1 MRILFV
7 TSTRVGDAIIS
18 TGLLEHAIRQYPG
31 ARVTVACGPAAAGL
45 FDAVPNLDRVI
56 VLDKMLF
63 SFHWLRLWILTVGKF
78 WDLVIDLRNAPVT
91 YILFRKTRR
100 GMPRVGSDERRVQ
113 RMARVLDLDEPPAPH
128 LWISQRDL
136 AIARELIPDGGPVLA
151 VGPTANWRAKTWRA
165 EHFAALIER
174 LTGANGILP
183 GARVAVFGRDD
194 ERPMALRLID
204 TIPPARR
211 IDLVGKLD
219 LLTASACLAR
229 CAFYVGNDSGL
240 MHLAAASGVPTL
252 GLFGPTQEA
261 LYAPW
266 GEHTGVVRTQIPFA
280 EIFPQDFDHRT
291 SDSLMDSLTVEDAEK
306 GARALWQRCTKE
318 AA

>member
-18 TGLLEHAIRQYPG
+18 TGLLEHAIRKYPD

-100 GMPRVGSDERRVQ
+100 GMPRSGSDERRVQ

-128 LWISQRDL
+128 LWIGAKDIAL
-136 AIARELIPDGGPVLA
+136 ARKLIPDGGPILA

-174 LTGANGILP
+174 LTGPDGILP
-183 GARVAVFGRDD
+183 GARVAIFGRDD

-204 TIPPARR
+204 TIPTERR
-211 IDLVGKLD
+211 IDLVGQLD
-219 LLTASACLAR
+219 LLTASACIAR

-252 GLFGPTQEA
+252 GLFGPTQDS

-266 GEHTGVVRTQIPFA
+266 GEHTSVVRTRIPFA
-280 EIFPQDFDHRT
+280 EIFPVGFDHRT
-291 SDSLMDSLTVEDAEK
+291 SDSLMDSLTVEAAEQ
-306 GARALWQRCTKE
+306 GARALWQRSNRR

>member
-18 TGLLEHAIRQYPG
+18 TGLLEHALRQYPG

-63 SFHWLRLWILTVGKF
+63 SFHWLRLWILTIGKM
-78 WDLVIDLRNAPVT
+78 WDLIVDLRNAPVT
-91 YILFRKTRR
+91 YILLRKARR
-100 GMPRVGSDERRVQ
+100 GMPRTGSDERRVE
-113 RMARVLDLDEPPAPH
+113 RMARVLDLDSPPAPH
-128 LWISQRDL
+128 LWIGERDRAL
-136 AIARELIPDGGPVLA
+136 ARQLIPDGGPVLA

-165 EHFAALIER
+165 EYFADLIER

-183 GARVAVFGRDD
+183 GARVAIFGRDD

-204 TIPPARR
+204 SIPAERR

-266 GEHTGVVRTQIPFA
+266 GEHTGVVRTAIPFA
-280 EIFPQDFDHRT
+280 EIFPKEFDHRN
-291 SDSLMDSLTVEDAEK
+291 SDSLMDSLSVEMAED
-306 GARALWQRCTKE
+306 GARALWQRCARK